1 MQNPVVVGD
10 TLDFPTT
17 LEDYP
22 ASAGWTLSYRLVP
35 FTSGSPITLTA
46 TASGDSYRVTQP
58 AATTATWAA
67 GEYSWSAYVSNGSE
81 RYTVESG
88 TVTLAVDPATVAAF
102 DGRSQARIALEAVEA
117 VLAKRATLDQ
127 EQYSIAGRSLQ
138 RTPMADLLKLRSAL
152 RADVARED
160 AANRRALGLDDGRR
174 IYLRVGNA

>member
-17 LEDYP
+17 LADYP
-22 ASAGWTLSYRLVP
+22 ASAGWTLTYRLAP

-67 GEYSWSAYVSNGSE
+67 GEYSWTSYVSNGSE
-81 RYTVESG
+81 RYTLERG
-88 TVTLAVDPATVAAF
+88 TVTLSADPATVATF
-102 DGRSQARIALEAVEA
+102 DGRSAARIALEAVEA
-117 VLAKRATLDQ
+117 VIGNRATLDQ

-138 RTPMADLLKLRSAL
+138 RTPMADLLRLRSAL
-152 RADVARED
+152 RIDVARED
-160 AANRRALGLDDGRR
+160 AANRRKLGLDDGRR
-174 IYLRVGNA
+174 VYLRVASA